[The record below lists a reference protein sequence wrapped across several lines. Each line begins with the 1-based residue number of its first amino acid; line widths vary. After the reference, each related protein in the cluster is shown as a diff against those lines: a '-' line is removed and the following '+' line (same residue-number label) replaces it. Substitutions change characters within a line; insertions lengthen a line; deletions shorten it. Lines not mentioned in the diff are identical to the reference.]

1 LGGVRVE
8 KNSWHATNKG
18 ISAATLREEVRSNGK
33 DYTEVLPGIH
43 FRHELRKNL
52 ILRESYNRSY
62 GRPKIG
68 NLTLGRTTDAN
79 GNISE
84 GNQRLNATTYENFDV
99 QREQYTQSGGL
110 YSIRLYYQQRAGF
123 DCHKRFT
130 CTNLDAN
137 GAPIRHPFG

>member
-18 ISAATLREEVRSNGK
+18 ISAATLREEIRSNGK

-62 GRPKIG
+62 GRPKIA

-84 GNQRLNATTYENFDV
+84 GNQRLNPTSSENFDV
-99 QREQYTQSGGL
+99 QLEQYTGNGGL
-110 YSIRLYYQQRAGF
+110 YSVGFFYKKMKGFYYQ
-123 DCHKRFT
+123 KRYTFT
-130 CTNLDAN
+130 ALDAS
-137 GAPIRHPFG
+137 GTPIP